1 MQPHQGRAAP
11 NPAGFGHR
19 KDEPGPHVRPVPLP
33 PVQQNLNYYPQIFW
47 VDGCADAGA
56 PCPPAPPVAPF
67 PPPVPDRRRKPRSPR
82 ERRSAGSLVMFLLIL
97 VAFTGVGL
105 SIFKIF
111 HLEKEV
117 EELRESA
124 GAERVPPASQKLTG
138 QKEQP
143 PKKEPRKAAH
153 LTGNPSQQDLPLE
166 WEPTSGHAHTSG
178 IQYQERGL
186 LISEPGLYFV
196 YSKVLFRGSACD
208 TQLLS
213 HVVYKRNPASPG
225 SQVLMEDRATHFC
238 TGQRMWAR
246 NSYLGA
252 LFKLR
257 KMDSLHVNVSK
268 IALVSFEES
277 KTFFGLFKL

>member
-1 MQPHQGRAAP
+1 MQPQQGRAAP
-11 NPAGFGHR
+11 GAGPAGFGHR
-19 KDEPGPHVRPVPLP
+19 KDEPGRQVRPVPLP

-56 PCPPAPPVAPF
+56 APAAPF
-67 PPPVPDRRRKPRSPR
+67 PPPVPDRSTKPRSHA
-82 ERRSAGSLVMFLLIL
+82 ERRSVGFLVMFLLIL

-117 EELRESA
+117 DELRESA
-124 GAERVPPASQKLTG
+124 SPEHIPPASQKLTG
-138 QKEQP
+138 QGKEV
-143 PKKEPRKAAH
+143 RRAAH
-153 LTGNPSQQDLPLE
+153 VTGNPAQRDLPLE
-166 WEPTSGHAHTSG
+166 WEPTSGHAYTSG
-178 IQYQERGL
+178 IQYQNRGL
-186 LISEPGLYFV
+186 LVSEPGLYFV
-196 YSKVLFRGSACD
+196 YSQVLFRGSACD
-208 TQLLS
+208 SQLLS

-225 SQVLMEDRATHFC
+225 SLVLMEDKATNFC
-238 TGQRMWAR
+238 KDQRMWAR

-268 IALVSFEES
+268 IALVNFEES